1 MRFSTSGNF
10 FISDNHE
17 RSPSPRKP
25 LNRGC
30 LRQDR
35 QQVAETINAIFNE
48 EITVTGK
55 EQKEYKR
62 LAVSFSRLIASYCA
76 DSSTGKPIIGISP
89 NMHEVLKIFSKD
101 LQEETELA
109 VKEKLPLPHFSLSK
123 FSIYEIAE
131 VKYKLEEHPDEIVRK
146 NAKTILNTSI
156 RKSDLSLADKLAA
169 AAKPTRD
176 KLAEE
181 YKHDEV
187 VIFNLPTIMSA
198 ALPRGNLSLADK
210 LAAGAKSTRD
220 RIAEEYKHDEVVI
233 SNLLTIMS
241 AALARG
247 NLSFADELA
256 AGAKSARD
264 RIAEEYKHDEVV
276 ISNLPTIM
284 HAALAR
290 GNLSFANE
298 LAAGAKSTRD
308 KLAEEYKHDE
318 VVISNLRTFLEI
330 FSF

>member
-1 MRFSTSGNF
+1 MERVKLSATATNTDLIVLKRRDSRERAVELFSVRT
-10 FISDNHE
+10 
-17 RSPSPRKP
+17 KP

-146 NAKTILNTSI
+146 NAKTILSI
-156 RKSDLSLADKLAA
+156 SISKSDLS
-169 AAKPTRD
+169 
-176 KLAEE
+176 
-181 YKHDEV
+181 
-187 VIFNLPTIMSA
+187 F
-198 ALPRGNLSLADK
+198 ADK
-210 LAAGAKSTRD
+210 LAAGAKPT
-220 RIAEEYKHDEVVI
+220 
-233 SNLLTIMS
+233 
-241 AALARG
+241 
-247 NLSFADELA
+247 
-256 AGAKSARD
+256 RD

-284 HAALAR
+284 SAALSR
-290 GNLSFANE
+290 GNLSFAYK
-298 LAAGAKSTRD
+298 LAEGAKPTRD
-308 KLAEEYKHDE
+308 RIAEEYKHDE
-318 VVISNLRTFLEI
+318 VVISNLPTIMSVALSRGNL
-330 FSF
+330 SFADKLAAGAKPTRDRIAEKYEYNKAVISHLPTIMSVALVRGNLSFAYRLAENMAKTSEQ